1 MRMGRGEA
9 DEHLTFDSIAYKR
22 QVQQRM
28 IEVTKDMSP
37 AEELAYYRHCAETG
51 SLGDWWRSVR
61 GREEA
66 VGDRG
71 T

>member
-1 MRMGRGEA
+1 MRNLPNEA
-9 DEHLTFDSIAYKR
+9 EDFSFDCMAYKR

-28 IEVTKDMSP
+28 FEVTKDMST

-51 SLGDWWRSVR
+51 LLGDWWRSVR